1 MDHYSAQLME
11 DIVLEERRP
20 AKSNSKTTSAKKTTK
35 DVGKVQNLPKTN
47 PAPQRVFDRSNT
59 VSTNL
64 KVEMQMLRI
73 TDESERQLYETLKHI
88 YGTNF
93 RLADASEY
101 KDKKSNLGKQY
112 WMERG
117 NLVIKGVV
125 DYSSRENTPKT
136 HEQITRQ
143 FATSKLESYSFHT
156 SHCIEA
162 LEHAKGNMGNAL
174 EILFSKYYGVENS
187 KRKKDVENMC
197 TEELSE
203 RQNDEKMAL
212 ESIYGESFVEK
223 IKNRIWIINLKLD
236 YLVEK
241 IENKK
246 IHPKPIKMDKNICR
260 LFANGNCRF
269 GNKCRFL
276 HRQPEVVEQT
286 MPKEDTF
293 FTLEIRFPDHHIY
306 PYDPPYF
313 YFYKNTENFPKL
325 DCLRIA
331 RRLFN
336 EALEHCSDG
345 TPSIFSA
352 ISLLENEFE
361 IKSYLAE
368 NKEQFL
374 DKDEPLFPK
383 LINNDHNNHAPTHYE
398 KGSTNK
404 TNRGD
409 ISWEKLSKQDDE
421 IRNKFM
427 DKQKSPR
434 YLKMKEARRKLPA
447 WSKMNEILD
456 TIHESQVTVISG
468 ETGCGK
474 STQVPQFLLDDW
486 IINRSESNKE
496 HVEIICT
503 QPRRISA
510 IGVADRVAAERDE
523 RVGNTV
529 GYQIRLESKVSSST
543 RLTFCTTGILLQRF
557 SGDPQLS
564 SVTHVI
570 VDEVHERSAESDFLL
585 MLLKELLQKRPDL
598 KIILMSATLKAD
610 TFSTYFGNIPTLDIP
625 GRTFPVE
632 QIFLEDV
639 LERTKFVVEEN
650 SRFTRR
656 IKGGIE
662 KLETELEAADVEA
675 MAGIYPK
682 DNVLDENLTLAQ
694 LMGRYEG
701 YSKQTY
707 KNMYILD
714 PEKINF
720 ELIENVL
727 EWLIDGE
734 HDYPRTGSILIFLP
748 GIAEI
753 MALKDLLSDNKS
765 LSPKSGKFIIVP
777 LHSSLSSEEQSLVFK
792 KTKEGVR
799 KIVLS
804 TNLAETS
811 VTIDDCVFVV
821 DTGKMKETRFNSNQN
836 MESLEMCWV
845 SRANAMQR
853 KGRAGRVMPGVSIH
867 LYTSHRFKYHFLGQ
881 PIPEILRI
889 PLEPLLLRIQIMNKG
904 KEIDLHDI
912 LGKVLEPPSEESIS
926 DAIKRLQDVGA
937 IAPDCS
943 LTPLGH
949 HLAALPLD
957 VRIGKLILFG
967 AIFCCVDSALT
978 IAACL
983 SHKSPFAAPFDKK
996 HELDAKKKDFA
1007 TANSDQ
1013 LTILKAYKKWLE
1025 ACSHSSYAG
1034 QVFANENYLS
1044 TRTLQTLADVKHQLL
1059 ELLVSIGFVPVNVGR
1074 RRSGDDKILEITGAA
1089 LNANNENYKLLQGL
1103 LCAALYPNV
1112 VKVFT
1117 PEKSFQLQSA
1127 GAVPR
1132 QPKPEELK
1140 FKTKQDGYVN
1150 VHPSSVNFSVG
1161 HFSSPYLVFQE
1172 KIKTS
1177 RIFIREISMVPMLAL
1192 VLFSGYGIDIELHNG
1207 TFILSLE
1214 DGWIMFSVE
1223 SHRVAQ
1229 LLQCMRVELVKLLEE
1244 KMQDPLLNLVHHPK
1258 GKKIIQTIVNIVTR
1272 D

>member
-11 DIVLEERRP
+11 DIVLEDRRP
-20 AKSNSKTTSAKKTTK
+20 PKSNSKNTSTKKPTK
-35 DVGKVQNLPKTN
+35 DSGKVQNVPRTSV
-47 PAPQRVFDRSNT
+47 PTQRAPDKSNN
-59 VSTNL
+59 VPTNL

-73 TDESERQLYETLKHI
+73 TDDSERQLYETLKHI
-88 YGTNF
+88 YGTKF
-93 RLADASEY
+93 KLADASEF

-125 DYSSRENTPKT
+125 DYSSKEKTPKT

-162 LEHAKGNMGNAL
+162 LEHAKGNLGSAL
-174 EILFSKYYGVENS
+174 EILFSKYYGVENLQRKNDIENIS
-187 KRKKDVENMC
+187 KD
-197 TEELSE
+197 ELLE
-203 RQNDEKMAL
+203 RQDDEKMAL

-236 YLVEK
+236 YLVE
-241 IENKK
+241 EKK
-246 IHPKPIKMDKNICR
+246 DKKTVSKPVKMDKNICR
-260 LFANGNCRF
+260 LFASGNCRF
-269 GNKCRFL
+269 GNKCKFV
-276 HRQPEVVEQT
+276 HRQPDVVQQT
-286 MPKEDTF
+286 TPKDDAL
-293 FTLEIRFPDHHIY
+293 FTLEIRFPDHLIY

-313 YFYKNTENFPKL
+313 YFYKNTPPYPKL
-325 DCLRIA
+325 NCLRIA
-331 RRLFN
+331 RRLYN
-336 EALEHCSDG
+336 EALEHCEDG
-345 TPSIFSA
+345 APSIFSA
-352 ISLLENEFE
+352 VSILENEFE
-361 IKSYLAE
+361 IQSYLAQ

-374 DKDEPLFPK
+374 DKDDPLFPK
-383 LINNDHNNHAPTHYE
+383 SMNNDHDQHIPTHYE
-398 KGSTNK
+398 KGSTNRR
-404 TNRGD
+404 NRD
-409 ISWEKLSKQDDE
+409 NISWKEISKQDDE
-421 IRNKFM
+421 IRVKFM
-427 DKQKSPR
+427 EKQKSPR

-486 IINRSESNKE
+486 IINRSETNRE
-496 HVEIICT
+496 HVEIVCT

-510 IGVADRVAAERDE
+510 IGVAERVAAERDE
-523 RVGNTV
+523 RIGNTI
-529 GYQIRLESKVSSST
+529 GYQIRLESKVSSAT

-557 SGDPQLS
+557 SGDPDLS

-585 MLLKELLQKRPDL
+585 MLLKELLSKRPDL

-610 TFSTYFGNIPTLDIP
+610 TFSTYFGNTPTLDIP

-632 QIFLEDV
+632 QIFLEDI
-639 LERTKFVVEEN
+639 LERTGFVVEEN

-656 IKGGIE
+656 IRGGFE
-662 KLETELEAADVEA
+662 KLETELESADVEA
-675 MAGIYPK
+675 MAGVYPK
-682 DNVLDENLTLAQ
+682 DNILDENLVLAQ
-694 LMGRYEG
+694 LMARYEG

-707 KNMYILD
+707 KNLYILD
-714 PEKINF
+714 PEKINL
-720 ELIENVL
+720 ELIESVL
-727 EWLIDGE
+727 EWIVNGD
-734 HDYPRTGSILIFLP
+734 HDYPRTGSILVFLP

-753 MALKDLLSDNKS
+753 MSLKDALHNNKS
-765 LSPKSGKFIIVP
+765 LSPKSGNFIIVP
-777 LHSSLSSEEQSLVFK
+777 LHSSLSSEDQSLVFK
-792 KTKEGVR
+792 KMKDGVR

-804 TNLAETS
+804 TNIAETS

-836 MESLEMCWV
+836 MESLDMCWV

-867 LYTSHRFKYHFLGQ
+867 LYTSHRFKHHFLGQ

-889 PLEPLLLRIQIMNKG
+889 ALESLLLRIQIMNKG
-904 KEIDLHDI
+904 KAVDLHDI
-912 LGKVLEPPSEESIS
+912 LGKVLEPPSEDSIS

-983 SHKSPFAAPFDKK
+983 SHKSPFVAPFDKK

-1034 QVFANENYLS
+1034 QVFAKENYLS

-1059 ELLVSIGFVPVNVGR
+1059 ELLVSIGFVPVDVGR
-1074 RRSGDDKILEITGAA
+1074 RRTGEDRILEITGPAM
-1089 LNANNENYKLLQGL
+1089 NSNNENYKLLQGL

-1112 VKVFT
+1112 AKVFT

-1140 FKTKQDGYVN
+1140 FKTKDGYVN
-1150 VHPSSVNFSVG
+1150 VHPSSVNFTVG

-1229 LLQCMRVELVKLLEE
+1229 LLQRMRVELVKLLEE
-1244 KMQDPLLNLVHHPK
+1244 KMQDPLLNLVHHSK

>member
-1 MDHYSAQLME
+1 MDHYSIQLMD
-11 DIVLEERRP
+11 DIVLEERKP
-20 AKSNSKTTSAKKTTK
+20 SKSNSKNSSGKTSKE
-35 DVGKVQNLPKTN
+35 VSKVQNIPKQN
-47 PAPQRVFDRSNT
+47 NSSQQAPEKFNM

-73 TDESERQLYETLKHI
+73 TDESERQLYETLRHI
-88 YGTNF
+88 YGTDF
-93 RLADASEY
+93 QLADASEY

-117 NLVIKGVV
+117 NLVIKSVV
-125 DYSSRENTPKT
+125 DYSSREKRPKT
-136 HEQITRQ
+136 QEQITKQ
-143 FATSKLESYSFHT
+143 FATSKLESYGFHT

-162 LEHAKGNMGNAL
+162 LEHAKGNVGNAM
-174 EILFSKYYGVENS
+174 EILFSKYYGVES
-187 KRKKDVENMC
+187 FQRKNGIENLSI
-197 TEELSE
+197 EEVSE
-203 RQNDEKMAL
+203 RQNDERMAL

-223 IKNRIWIINLKLD
+223 IKNQIWIITLKLD
-236 YLVEK
+236 YLVGKYEDQQL
-241 IENKK
+241 NTR
-246 IHPKPIKMDKNICR
+246 PARVDKNICR
-260 LFANGNCRF
+260 LFVSGHCRF
-269 GNKCRFL
+269 GNKCKFL
-276 HRQPEVVEQT
+276 HRKPDIVPQSI
-286 MPKEDTF
+286 PKQDAQ
-293 FTLEIRFPDHHIY
+293 FTLEIRFPKRHVY

-313 YFYKNTENFPKL
+313 YFYKNTESFPKI
-325 DCLRIA
+325 DCLRIV
-331 RRLFN
+331 RRLYN
-336 EALEHCSDG
+336 EALEHCIHG

-352 ISLLENEFE
+352 ISLLENEYE
-361 IKSYLAE
+361 MKSYLAD
-368 NKEQFL
+368 NKEKFIDKDDPLFRTTISNDL
-374 DKDEPLFPK
+374 DK
-383 LINNDHNNHAPTHYE
+383 NVPTHYE

-404 TNRGD
+404 KNRGD
-409 ISWEKLSKQDDE
+409 LSSEAMIKQDDE
-421 IRNKFM
+421 IRRKFM

-434 YLKMKEARRKLPA
+434 YLKMKDARRKLPA

-456 TIHESQVTVISG
+456 TIHENQVTVISG

-486 IINRSESNKE
+486 IINRSETNNE
-496 HVEIICT
+496 HAEIICT
-503 QPRRISA
+503 QPRRLSA
-510 IGVADRVAAERDE
+510 IGVAERVAAERDE
-523 RVGNTV
+523 RVGNTI
-529 GYQIRLESKVSSST
+529 GYQIRLESKVSSAT

-557 SGDPQLS
+557 SGDPRLS
-564 SVTHVI
+564 TVTHVV

-585 MLLKELLQKRPDL
+585 MLLKELLPRRPDL
-598 KIILMSATLKAD
+598 KVILMSATMKAD
-610 TFSTYFGNIPTLDIP
+610 TFSTYFGSIPTLDIP

-632 QIFLEDV
+632 QIYLEDI
-639 LERTKFVVEEN
+639 LEKTKFVVEEN

-656 IKGGIE
+656 IKGGFE
-662 KLETELEAADVEA
+662 KLETELESADVEA

-682 DNVLDENLTLAQ
+682 DNILDENLTLAQ
-694 LMGRYEG
+694 LMRRYEG
-701 YSKQTY
+701 HSKQTY
-707 KNMYILD
+707 KNLYVMD
-714 PEKINF
+714 EDKINF
-720 ELIENVL
+720 ELIETVL
-727 EWLIDGE
+727 EWIVDGE
-734 HDYPRTGSILIFLP
+734 HSYPRTGSILVFLP

-753 MALKDLLSDNKS
+753 IAMKDLLAENKS
-765 LSPKSGKFIIVP
+765 LSPKNGNFVIVP
-777 LHSSLSSEEQSLVFK
+777 LHSSLSSEDQSMVFK
-792 KTKEGVR
+792 KMKEGVR

-867 LYTSHRFKYHFLGQ
+867 LYTLHRFKHHFLAQ

-889 PLEPLLLRIQIMNKG
+889 PLESLLLRIKIMNKG
-904 KEIDLHDI
+904 IEIDLHDI
-912 LGKVLEPPSEESIS
+912 LGKVLEPPSRDSIS

-937 IAPDCS
+937 IAADCR

-949 HLAALPLD
+949 HLAALPVD

-967 AIFCCVDSALT
+967 AIFCCLDSALT

-983 SHKSPFAAPFDKK
+983 SHKSPFVAPFDKK
-996 HELDAKKKDFA
+996 HELDIKKKDFS

-1025 ACSHSSYAG
+1025 ACSHSAYAG
-1034 QVFANENYLS
+1034 HVFANTNYLS
-1044 TRTLQTLADVKHQLL
+1044 TKTLQMLADVKHQFL
-1059 ELLVSIGFVPVNVGR
+1059 ELLVSIGFVPVDVGR
-1074 RRSGDDKILEITGAA
+1074 RRSGDDKILEITGQA
-1089 LNANNENYKLLQGL
+1089 LNVNNENYKLLQGL

-1117 PEKSFQLQSA
+1117 PEKSFQMQSA
-1127 GAVPR
+1127 GAIPR

-1150 VHPSSVNFSVG
+1150 IHPSSVNFSVG
-1161 HFSSPYLVFQE
+1161 HFSSPYLVYQE

-1229 LLQCMRVELVKLLEE
+1229 LLECIRIEMVKLLEE
-1244 KMQDPLLNLVHHPK
+1244 KMQDPLLNLVNHPK
-1258 GKKIIQTIVNIVTR
+1258 GKKIIQTIVSVITR